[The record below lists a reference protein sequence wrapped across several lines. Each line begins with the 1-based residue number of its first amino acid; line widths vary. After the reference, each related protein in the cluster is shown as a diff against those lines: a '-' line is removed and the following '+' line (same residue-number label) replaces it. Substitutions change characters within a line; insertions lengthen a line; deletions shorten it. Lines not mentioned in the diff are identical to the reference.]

1 MFKRIIIVLCLF
13 GGTFQDDFTLIKES
27 YLLYGNV
34 NMYSNGTNSHVGQC
48 SDQKNVL
55 FIDYSE
61 RFNSVVVV
69 CNEENKAF
77 VHTFS
82 NGKLKCN
89 GLHLRQLEAPHLSFY
104 SLDWLNGLLYYT
116 EEQSIYVVDLKPSHS
131 ESLLLYQ
138 SNQTGTRIMG
148 LVVRPDNQSLYWLE
162 HEKRTNLLQ
171 FVHSSQA
178 CKDVVRYV
186 LKHLTPDALFYDYIS
201 DRFLIIKSRSD
212 SSRTIVLFDGKHP
225 QHNLFGEYHIDL
237 NNRQVNNVILFND
250 TIVFNANFMNENVR
264 NDLLSISRNETIY
277 WTNINS
283 NQNFGK
289 IVQISNGNTL
299 QQVPVY
305 SIFALINPHLM
316 QRTINSICD
325 KHVCTKQSQD
335 YCIPHTSTKYMC
347 FSNPNRIYRMN
358 ETNETG
364 KIFSVILL
372 IIVGLVLLL
381 AVLIGTLV
389 FKKKVRFYQIRLKK
403 INRVNS
409 SRLEA
414 KPDGTEEIAE

>member
-1 MFKRIIIVLCLF
+1 
-13 GGTFQDDFTLIKES
+13 
-27 YLLYGNV
+27 
-34 NMYSNGTNSHVGQC
+34 
-48 SDQKNVL
+48 
-55 FIDYSE
+55 
-61 RFNSVVVV
+61 
-69 CNEENKAF
+69 
-77 VHTFS
+77 
-82 NGKLKCN
+82 
-89 GLHLRQLEAPHLSFY
+89 
-104 SLDWLNGLLYYT
+104 
-116 EEQSIYVVDLKPSHS
+116 
-131 ESLLLYQ
+131 
-138 SNQTGTRIMG
+138 MG

-250 TIVFNANFMNENVR
+250 TLVFNANFMNENVR

-347 FSNPNRIYRMN
+347 FSNVSKDSTIQLIFYSSTANFLLLQPNRIYRMN